1 MEEINMDDKTAVSG
15 TNATA
20 SGSEPTFKKM
30 RGTFFGRELEKE
42 VSAFKNELFNSTNNG
57 VVLAD
62 VEFAE
67 INRLVDQKIDEQAE
81 EPCHQKD
88 LLAYMPRIKGL
99 LELSFILKRIQPY
112 CEFVDEAILP
122 YMRAAL
128 SKIRTACGCDLDH
141 PQTWS
146 SAHAHTAKISDE
158 ATRLEI
164 SKLKLNGLYDHV
176 LDDMEWFVMSYKSAT
191 WENKRDFFVELN
203 KHEKLLAWMQPWIE
217 VAEGK
222 EPNWRK
228 ALFVSIDSLSAKEL
242 VVEKRVYE

>member
-1 MEEINMDDKTAVSG
+1 MEKINMDDKTVVIG
-15 TNATA
+15 TNGTA
-20 SGSEPTFKKM
+20 SGSEPTFKKA
-30 RGTFFGRELEKE
+30 RGTFFGRDLEKE
-42 VSAFKNELFNSTNNG
+42 VSLFKNELFNSTNDG

-67 INRLVDQKIDEQAE
+67 INRLVNIKTEDHSE
-81 EPCHQKD
+81 EPFFTAS
-88 LLAYMPRIKGL
+88 LLNYLPKLKFL
-99 LELSFILKRIQPY
+99 LELSFILKRIRPY

-128 SKIRTACGCDLDH
+128 AGIRGACGCDLDN

-146 SAHAHTAKISDE
+146 SAYVHTAKISDE

-176 LDDMEWFVMSYKSAT
+176 LNDMEWFVMSFKSAT

-203 KHEKLLAWMQPWIE
+203 KDEKLLAWMQPWIE

-222 EPNWRK
+222 ESNWRK